1 MTEVAEQAWACPRDG
16 AVMVPM
22 GRRAGAW
29 RCPTCRG
36 IFVDVQGMRPGRA
49 GDADVPPRIVL
60 NVAASLFALFLFR
73 RLLRGRKGRR
83 AGSGQG

>member
-49 GDADVPPRIVL
+49 GAPGVWPRVLL
-60 NVAASLFALFLFR
+60 NVAVSLFAVALFR
-73 RLLRGRKGRR
+73 RLLRRKGRR